1 MLIDEN
7 KVHEQKIQLDIGFN
21 MVHISDSRRITH
33 FSSSDNVICIPSSD
47 TNEVL
52 DQLLASLY
60 EKFLDDLQ
68 ISHESS
74 SFVYQSVEECN
85 IHLHKFYLR
94 KGATFIE
101 SPPRLKHKKATIN
114 PQNSNDT
121 YCFMYG
127 IAIATINPQNSNDT
141 YCFMYGIAIAL
152 FHEALGKNPGRIS
165 KELIKYAN
173 AFNWHDIDF
182 PTTYE
187 DYITFERLNEA
198 VAINILYVPLNEVN
212 ICTEYISKRNFDKKH
227 QVVLVKIGDDKG
239 KWHFLALPSNLDE
252 DGIRRPKKSISRLME
267 GISSNSHYDFY
278 CYGCLHSFRTEIA
291 LKNHV
296 DLCKNNKFA
305 KIELPNEENKFKK
318 SNPAGK
324 SLKMNTVIHA
334 DFESIL
340 VHNNTYSKENASDG
354 VIDKD
359 IACGYSINVV
369 DNHSNRCKQTY
380 YRGDDAISRFCKEI
394 RAIAY
399 EKISFCKRQMIELT
413 LEEQKEYE
421 DATYCHICKKV
432 FGDKKKHRKVRDII
446 VIMNH

>member
-1 MLIDEN
+1 
-7 KVHEQKIQLDIGFN
+7 
-21 MVHISDSRRITH
+21 
-33 FSSSDNVICIPSSD
+33 
-47 TNEVL
+47 
-52 DQLLASLY
+52 
-60 EKFLDDLQ
+60 
-68 ISHESS
+68 
-74 SFVYQSVEECN
+74 
-85 IHLHKFYLR
+85 
-94 KGATFIE
+94 
-101 SPPRLKHKKATIN
+101 
-114 PQNSNDT
+114 
-121 YCFMYG
+121 MYG

-182 PTTYE
+182 PATYE

-198 VAINILYVPLNEVN
+198 VSLNILYVPLNEVN
-212 ICTEYISKRNFDKKH
+212 ICPEHISKRNFDKKH

>member
-33 FSSSDNVICIPSSD
+33 FSRSDNVICIPSSD

-94 KGATFIE
+94 RGATFIE
-101 SPPRLKHKKATIN
+101 SPPRLKHKK
-114 PQNSNDT
+114 
-121 YCFMYG
+121 
-127 IAIATINPQNSNDT
+127 ATINPQNSNDT

-182 PTTYE
+182 PPTYE

-198 VAINILYVPLNEVN
+198 VSLNILYVPLNEVN
-212 ICTEYISKRNFDKKH
+212 ICPEHISKRNFDKKH

-267 GISSNSHYDFY
+267 GISSNSHDDFY
-278 CYGCLHSFRTEIA
+278 CYGCLHSFQTEIA

-305 KIELPNEENKFKK
+305 EIELPNEENKFKK
-318 SNPAGK
+318 YNPGGK
-324 SLKMNTVIHA
+324 SLKMNTVIYA

-340 VHNNTYSKENASDG
+340 VPNNTYSKENASDG
-354 VIDKD
+354 VIDKH

>member
-1 MLIDEN
+1 M
-7 KVHEQKIQLDIGFN
+7 
-21 MVHISDSRRITH
+21 
-33 FSSSDNVICIPSSD
+33 
-47 TNEVL
+47 
-52 DQLLASLY
+52 Y
-60 EKFLDDLQ
+60 E
-68 ISHESS
+68 
-74 SFVYQSVEECN
+74 SVEECN
-85 IHLHKFYLR
+85 IHLHKIYLR
-94 KGATFIE
+94 RGATFIE
-101 SPPRLKHKKATIN
+101 TPPWLKHKKATIN
-114 PQNSNDT
+114 PE
-121 YCFMYG
+121 
-127 IAIATINPQNSNDT
+127 NSNDT

-182 PTTYE
+182 LITYE

-212 ICTEYISKRNFDKKH
+212 ICPEYISKRNFDKKN

-267 GISSNSHYDFY
+267 GISSNSHDDFY
-278 CYGCLHSFRTEIA
+278 YYGCLHSFRTEIA

-296 DLCKNNKFA
+296 DSCKNNKFT
-305 KIELPNEENKFKK
+305 KTELPNEENKFKK
-318 SNPAGK
+318 SNPGGK

-340 VHNNTYSKENASDG
+340 VHNNTYSKENGSGG

-399 EKISFCKRQMIELT
+399 EKNSFCKRQVIELT

-432 FGDKKKHRKVRDII
+432 FGDKKKHCDNESLKNVKITCWTSNNKKLFALVVKHADRKKISHI
-446 VIMNH
+446 LH

>member
-33 FSSSDNVICIPSSD
+33 FSRSDNVICIPSSD

-94 KGATFIE
+94 RGATFIE
-101 SPPRLKHKKATIN
+101 SPPRLKHKK
-114 PQNSNDT
+114 
-121 YCFMYG
+121 
-127 IAIATINPQNSNDT
+127 ATINPQNSNDT

-182 PTTYE
+182 PATYE

-198 VAINILYVPLNEVN
+198 VSLNILYVPLNEVN
-212 ICTEYISKRNFDKKH
+212 ICPEHISKRNFDKKH

-305 KIELPNEENKFKK
+305 KIELPNEENIKK

>member
-94 KGATFIE
+94 RGATFIE
-101 SPPRLKHKKATIN
+101 SPPRLKHKK
-114 PQNSNDT
+114 
-121 YCFMYG
+121 
-127 IAIATINPQNSNDT
+127 ATINPQNSNDT

-182 PTTYE
+182 PATYD

-198 VAINILYVPLNEVN
+198 VSLNILYVPLNEVN
-212 ICTEYISKRNFDKKH
+212 ICPEHISKRNFDKKH

>member
-1 MLIDEN
+1 
-7 KVHEQKIQLDIGFN
+7 
-21 MVHISDSRRITH
+21 
-33 FSSSDNVICIPSSD
+33 
-47 TNEVL
+47 
-52 DQLLASLY
+52 
-60 EKFLDDLQ
+60 
-68 ISHESS
+68 
-74 SFVYQSVEECN
+74 
-85 IHLHKFYLR
+85 
-94 KGATFIE
+94 
-101 SPPRLKHKKATIN
+101 
-114 PQNSNDT
+114 
-121 YCFMYG
+121 
-127 IAIATINPQNSNDT
+127 
-141 YCFMYGIAIAL
+141 
-152 FHEALGKNPGRIS
+152 
-165 KELIKYAN
+165 
-173 AFNWHDIDF
+173 
-182 PTTYE
+182 
-187 DYITFERLNEA
+187 
-198 VAINILYVPLNEVN
+198 
-212 ICTEYISKRNFDKKH
+212 
-227 QVVLVKIGDDKG
+227 
-239 KWHFLALPSNLDE
+239 
-252 DGIRRPKKSISRLME
+252 ME